1 MLKQGHN
8 LQRRHKGPFFRIF
21 GLGIP
26 FLAVAFGAISAPL
39 SASPIRA
46 NASEGQWN
54 PNEKEELVSHTAL
67 AVTATSS
74 TLTST
79 TQSISVSFRSRR
91 IETWPNGAAN
101 KNVYILPNDP
111 EWVDPGRFDQKEG
124 WDGHPITDADYPRY
138 EASVFNINT
147 YIAAVGSGSHIVVP
161 NFVRKQRSFILDV
174 VNISADCCF
183 NPKDDLVDYAG
194 ISEIVIP
201 DTVLTIEEGAFMD
214 LPDDVTIYCQA
225 PQFKIDPNTGDFELD
240 DEGLKIPTYPGQWTD
255 GTVVYDYELTQD
267 DIDLLQPNTTTSVAF
282 GSGEDFYLGIE
293 SDEYYLPLYME
304 YQYETLND
312 DGSYSEQAETYM
324 KKLDLVSTNNP
335 YDAVGT
341 RMGRDEIVKNID
353 IPISRGTRVNADSI
367 KFHNIYRVDI
377 STPAR
382 APDKKDPALY
392 DGWNGELYAEP
403 SIAFKMVPHFEQFF
417 SIKPAG
423 VATYGDFLRFSVDL
437 YVEPGASGYGLY
449 SEINPEMFAAN
460 LKNLDSGLCQ
470 TRYQFTS
477 LDQSYYR
484 FTYGDPNNPQTVTAK
499 LGTPVKY
506 VLVNKGSV
514 FNMGFLV
521 NTADIKG
528 VTVDNIL
535 SIELCSFIIKSDI
548 FNNDNHQIVTRSSIS
563 LRFARL
569 SLFSDFKSAPK
580 TNVILVIALTY
591 IIYVAAFLAGA
602 IGYYFFAKHHYRNDE
617 FHRMNLKK
625 YLIASGKNF
634 AGFALIASAILF
646 IICRW
651 GLLNNTVVVFN
662 PIDPLVTIFT
672 VLGAIY
678 LGFFIR
684 DIVLGI
690 KNARKRRQALR
701 LRLDED
707 VVEDGTK

>member
-8 LQRRHKGPFFRIF
+8 LPRRHRGPFFRIF
-21 GLGIP
+21 ALGVP

-39 SASPIRA
+39 SASATRA
-46 NASEGQWN
+46 NALGANWT
-54 PNEKEELVSHTAL
+54 PNEKEELVSHTSL
-67 AVTATSS
+67 AVTASSS

-124 WDGHPITDADYPRY
+124 WDGHPITDDDYPRY
-138 EASVFNINT
+138 PASVFNINT
-147 YIAAVGSGSHIVVP
+147 YIAAVGSGDHIVVP
-161 NFVRKQRSFILDV
+161 TFVRKQKSFILDV

-183 NPKDDLVDYAG
+183 DPKTDLVDYEG
-194 ISEIVIP
+194 IKEIVIP
-201 DTVLTIEEGAFMD
+201 ATIETIEEGAFMD
-214 LPDDVTIYCQA
+214 LPDDVTILCEA
-225 PQFKIDPNTGDFELD
+225 PEFVIDEETGDFALD
-240 DEGLKIPTYPGQWTD
+240 DDGFKIPTYPGTWTD
-255 GTVVYDYELTQD
+255 GTVVYNYQLTGD
-267 DIDLLQPNTTTSVAF
+267 DKGLLTPNTTTSVAF

-293 SDEYYLPLYME
+293 SDDYYFPLYME
-304 YQYETLND
+304 YQYETLLE
-312 DGSYSEQAETYM
+312 DGSYALQADTYM

-341 RMGRDEIVKNID
+341 TMGRDEIVKNID
-353 IPISRGTRVNADSI
+353 IPVSKGTRVNADSI
-367 KFHNIYRVDI
+367 KFHNIYRVDA
-377 STPAR
+377 STR
-382 APDKKDPALY
+382 APSIKDPDLY

-403 SIAFKMVPHFEQFF
+403 AIAFTLVPHFEQFF
-417 SIKPAG
+417 SIKPSG

-437 YVEPGASGYGLY
+437 YVEPGESGYGLY
-449 SEINPEMFAAN
+449 SQINPEMFAAN
-460 LKNLDSGLCQ
+460 KKNLDSGLCQ
-470 TRYQFTS
+470 TRYQFSS

-484 FTYGDPNNPQTVTAK
+484 FTYGDPANPQTVTVR

-521 NTADIKG
+521 NTADIEG
-528 VTVDNIL
+528 VTTDNIL
-535 SIELCSFIIKSDI
+535 GIELCGFVIKSDI
-548 FNNDNHQIVTRSSIS
+548 YNNDTHSIVTRSSIS

-569 SLFSDFKSAPK
+569 QLFEDFQNVHK
-580 TNVILVIALTY
+580 TNVVLIIALTY

-602 IGYYFFAKHHYRNDE
+602 VGYYFFAKYRYRNDE

-625 YLIASGKNF
+625 YLIAASKNF
-634 AGFALIASAILF
+634 AGFALVTSAILF
-646 IICRW
+646 IVCRW
-651 GLLNNTVVVFN
+651 GIMNNTVVVFN

-672 VLGAIY
+672 ILGAIY